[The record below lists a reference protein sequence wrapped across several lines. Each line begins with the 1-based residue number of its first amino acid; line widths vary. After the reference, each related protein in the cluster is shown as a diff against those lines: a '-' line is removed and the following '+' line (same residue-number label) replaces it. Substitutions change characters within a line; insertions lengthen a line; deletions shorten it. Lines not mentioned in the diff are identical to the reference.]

1 MPEILFLKKGTH
13 KNHGMFSSN
22 GKRINLICIPKSLN
36 TKFKR
41 LYFVKK
47 KWLLSFNEEI
57 YIINNL
63 MVLCILNSQDCNCWK
78 NNQDEYI
85 AKIHQ
90 HGEHLLFLLLSY

>member
-1 MPEILFLKKGTH
+1 MDIKVKQVPNQLPEILFLKKGTH

-47 KWLLSFNEEI
+47 MAFKF
-57 YIINNL
+57 
-63 MVLCILNSQDCNCWK
+63 
-78 NNQDEYI
+78 
-85 AKIHQ
+85 
-90 HGEHLLFLLLSY
+90 